1 MLGDGEC
8 MSGLVLTFHILVSI
22 LLVAAIL
29 LQPGS
34 KGRGGLGSAYGG
46 GSSGAFGPQ
55 GATPFLAKATYWLAA
70 GFLTTSFIIELLI
83 VKSNQSVLD
92 TKPSISTPVSP
103 NPVENNPPR

>member
-1 MLGDGEC
+1 
-8 MSGLVLTFHILVSI
+8 MSGLVLTFHILVSV

-55 GATPFLAKATYWLAA
+55 GATPFLAKATYWLAG
-70 GFLTTSFIIELLI
+70 GFLATSFIIELLI
-83 VKSNQSVLD
+83 VKSNKSVLD
-92 TKPSISTPVSP
+92 AKPAISIPAPTDAPKNTPSP
-103 NPVENNPPR
+103 

>member
-1 MLGDGEC
+1 
-8 MSGLVLTFHILVSI
+8 MSGLILTFHILVSI
-22 LLVAAIL
+22 LLVACIL

-70 GFLTTSFIIELLI
+70 GFLTTSFVIELLI

-92 TKPSISTPVSP
+92 TKPSLSTPAPSNIP
-103 NPVENNPPR
+103 TNTPSR

>member
-1 MLGDGEC
+1 
-8 MSGLVLTFHILVSI
+8 MSGLILTFHILVSV
-22 LLVAAIL
+22 LLVSAIL

-83 VKSNQSVLD
+83 VRSNQSVLD
-92 TKPSISTPVSP
+92 TKPAIITPAP
-103 NPVENNPPR
+103 TDTPQNNPSR